1 MPYLLLAVSVLCA
14 VAGDAMLKL
23 SNGFSKKQFIA
34 GIAAAYLLA
43 IYLQSVVLEWLP
55 LGFVYAVWNALQ
67 IALVSAVGAHAFK
80 EGWNKEK
87 GIGIA
92 VIVLGVFMLNLGKG
106 V

>member
-1 MPYLLLAVSVLCA
+1 MPYVLLAVSVVSA

-23 SNGFSKKQFIA
+23 SDGFAKKRFII

-67 IALVSAVGAHAFK
+67 IALVAAVGALVFK
-80 EGWNKEK
+80 EGWSWEK
-87 GIGIA
+87 GLGIA
-92 VIVLGVFMLNLGKG
+92 VIVLGVLMLNLGKG
-106 V
+106 A

>member
-67 IALVSAVGAHAFK
+67 IALVSAVGALAFK

-87 GIGIA
+87 GIA